1 MFFETFK
8 LMSTGLVIESVV
20 KDKCPSQWKRILTRV
35 ACLVIEIVALA
46 PLWVFESD

>member
-8 LMSTGLVIESVV
+8 LISTGLVIESVV

-35 ACLVIEIVALA
+35 ACLVIVGVRVGLKSE
-46 PLWVFESD
+46 F